1 MKTGTPIR
9 NRFQKA
15 IITLVA
21 LATLI
26 AAATLTTAA
35 SEVAPADSTQAE
47 PASAVAAIAST
58 NYGTPAE
65 TWNISATSSSSVI
78 ANLYSDSEND
88 GYYTLVTFK
97 SEASFILELQRIAG
111 ITDGVLRAMTVR
123 LEEEEAPA
131 VAEQPAEEAPAA
143 E

>member
-1 MKTGTPIR
+1 MEKVM
-9 NRFQKA
+9 NSYE
-15 IITLVA
+15 TLFIV
-21 LATLI
+21 
-26 AAATLTTAA
+26 
-35 SEVAPADSTQAE
+35 
-47 PASAVAAIAST
+47 
-58 NYGTPAE
+58 N
-65 TWNISATSSSSVI
+65 
-78 ANLYSDSEND
+78 ANLPEEDAKALMGKFTSLVEANGTIEKVDEWGKRRMAYPIQDTVD

-123 LEEEEAPA
+123 LDEEEAPA